1 MVLSAHNSAPMPAM
15 PVPSRSID
23 VALLGATGAV
33 GQRFAAL
40 LAAHPWFR
48 LRELV
53 ASPERAGQR
62 YGAALAEP
70 GAWLLDDHADPR
82 AAVGPAA
89 ELALLPPGAPLASRL
104 VFSALDAAVAGPL
117 ETRLAD
123 AGHVVVTNA
132 KSHRLD
138 ADVPLVVPEVNA
150 GALDLVHRQP
160 SFARGGAILA
170 NPNCT
175 TAGLVLALAP
185 LHAAF
190 GVEAV
195 HVVTLQ
201 ALSGAGRAGLAHPR
215 LEADVVPFIA
225 GEEDKV
231 AVESQKILAA
241 PTLRVA
247 ATCTRVPVVDGHT
260 LVVSAKLRSAAAHTA
275 VANALATFAGEPQ
288 RLALPSAPARPIH
301 LHTGDAEPRPR
312 HHRDLDRGMATHI
325 GRLRT
330 CPLLDWRFVAL
341 THNTIRGAAGGSILL
356 AELAVARGLLDA
368 R

>member
-1 MVLSAHNSAPMPAM
+1 MPAM
-15 PVPSRSID
+15 SAPARSIP

-48 LRELV
+48 LAEVV
-53 ASPERAGQR
+53 ASPQRAGQSF
-62 YGAALAEP
+62 GDAISEP

-82 AAVGPAA
+82 AAVSAA
-89 ELALLPPGAPLASRL
+89 AGLQLLAPDAPLTSRL
-104 VFSALDAAVAGPL
+104 VFSALDAHVAGPL
-117 ETRLAD
+117 ESRLA
-123 AGHVVVTNA
+123 ALGHFVVTNA

-138 ADVPLVVPEVNA
+138 GDVPLVVPEVNGDA
-150 GALDLVHRQP
+150 IESVRRQK
-160 SFARGGAILA
+160 SSLARGGAIVA

-190 GVEAV
+190 GVDAV

-215 LEADVVPFIA
+215 MSADVVPFID
-225 GEEDKV
+225 GEEEKID
-231 AVESQKILAA
+231 VESKKILAHQS
-241 PTLRVA
+241 LRIA

-260 LVVSAKLRSAAAHTA
+260 LVVSVKLARRADHAAVVRAFESF
-275 VANALATFAGEPQ
+275 VAAPQ
-288 RLALPSAPARPIH
+288 HLDLPSAPSRPIH
-301 LHTGDAEPRPR
+301 VHTDERSPRPAL
-312 HHRDLDRGMATHI
+312 HRDLDRGMATHI
-325 GRLRT
+325 GRLRP
-330 CPLLDWRFVAL
+330 CPLFDWRFVAL

-356 AELAVARGLLDA
+356 AELAVSRGLVGGQ